1 MAEMKIERSDEIQ
14 KQLKEATTL
23 RTKLIHAL
31 TQALGDG
38 PKPIEKG
45 TVKNE
50 ERVHPT
56 IQTLELSAEGF
67 KPVLVPVPIGELDRT
82 VSMMAGPFFTS
93 ADYPI
98 PSTSKGMLLPVV
110 QLDLRNIRSL
120 NGHDLGDA
128 LLQLWCDPDWQSD
141 DLGRVIIIP
150 REEISTRVL
159 TPFVYEAHPNAY
171 ESPVS
176 WDRVFDPE
184 ATEIQVISAFESI
197 GLQCQSG
204 YLSYEDLPEDI
215 WDAVADDIQKFIELT
230 DFDSTLHLLG
240 SFHTIQYSAVDVGWN
255 CLINFPS
262 WGSEGSAQIFYLL
275 TEQGMAFRFD
285 EALR

>member
-1 MAEMKIERSDEIQ
+1 MKIERSAEILT
-14 KQLKEATTL
+14 QLHEATTL
-23 RTKLIHAL
+23 QKKLILVL

-38 PKPIEKG
+38 SNPIGKG
-45 TVKNE
+45 TAKNE
-50 ERVHPT
+50 EPAHPC

-67 KPVLVPVPIGELDRT
+67 KPVLVPVQVGELDRT
-82 VSMMAGPFFTS
+82 ESMMAGPFFTS

-110 QLDLRNIRSL
+110 QLDLRNIHLL
-120 NGHDLGDA
+120 NGHDLGDG

-141 DLGRVIIIP
+141 DRGRVIVIP
-150 REEISTRVL
+150 REEISTQVL

-176 WDRVFDPE
+176 SDWVFDPKV
-184 ATEIQVISAFESI
+184 TEVQVISAFESI
-197 GLQCQSG
+197 GLQCQSDC
-204 YLSYEDLPEDI
+204 LTVDLPEDI
-215 WDAVADDIQKFIELT
+215 LDSVADDIQKFSELT
-230 DFDSTLHLLG
+230 EFGSTLHLLG
-240 SFHTIQYSAVDVGWN
+240 SFHTIQYSALDFGWN

-262 WGSEGSAQIFYLL
+262 WGCEGSAQIFYLL
-275 TEQGMAFRFD
+275 TEQGMAFSFN